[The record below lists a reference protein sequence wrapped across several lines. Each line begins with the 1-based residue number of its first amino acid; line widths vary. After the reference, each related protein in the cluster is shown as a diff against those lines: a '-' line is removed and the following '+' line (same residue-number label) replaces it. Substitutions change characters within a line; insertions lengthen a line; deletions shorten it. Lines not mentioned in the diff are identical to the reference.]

1 MRILAWVKRFAVN
14 CRRSKRISG
23 QLTTAETE
31 NQLKFLIKRA
41 QGEDGNSDQFK
52 EHSQRLNL
60 GKNEKSFVCV
70 RGEFKGDYPIYLPSI
85 HLLSLKIVRIFEFLT
100 AGLD

>member
-1 MRILAWVKRFAVN
+1 MKRFAVN

-41 QGEDGNSDQFK
+41 EGDGGNSDQFK

-60 GKNEKSFVCV
+60 RKNEKSFVCV
-70 RGEFKGDYPIYLPSI
+70 RGEFKGDYMPSI
-85 HLLSLKIVRIFEFLT
+85 HLLSLKIVRFT